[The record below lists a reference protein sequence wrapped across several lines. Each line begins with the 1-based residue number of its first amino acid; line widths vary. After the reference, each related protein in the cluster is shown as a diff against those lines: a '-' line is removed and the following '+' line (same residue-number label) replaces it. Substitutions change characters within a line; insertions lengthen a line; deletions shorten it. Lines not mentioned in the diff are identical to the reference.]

1 MSINRSSAHRRQAVE
16 EVARADQHDD
26 GMVAVWDVFDVEL
39 ELIESVL
46 KRSNFIVPGW

>member
-26 GMVAVWDVFDVEL
+26 GMVAIWVVLDVEL
-39 ELIESVL
+39 ELIESAL
-46 KRSNFIVPGW
+46 RRSNFIVPGW